1 MDISKRSPEIK
12 QYFESLPASLQE
24 TLIQS
29 GAKIDSL
36 EQLQKLAAE
45 FQNKQ

>member
-1 MDISKRSPEIK
+1 MDISKQSPEIK

-36 EQLQKLAAE
+36 EQLQQLAAD
-45 FQNKQ
+45 FQTSQ